1 MDGYII
7 RFFSATG
14 APTTSR
20 SRETFVSLTGARS
33 RVRRELLRNPAMSAE
48 IVRVDG
54 ETQVTVEQEY

>member
-14 APTTSR
+14 APTTSP
-20 SRETFVSLTGARS
+20 SRETSLTGARS